1 MSILMDVRVHL
12 LFGTF
17 NALINA
23 EEGGEMKIAL
33 TVWEDR
39 ISPVFDA
46 ATTLLLAELEESG
59 ISEKHLAPLPPVS
72 SLRLPETL
80 QAMGVSILICGAIS
94 EGHANRLASN
104 GIELIP
110 FVSGKTEHILEVF
123 AQGKPIV
130 PAFSMPGC
138 GRRGSGRMTK
148 MNCKGVTKMPK
159 KDGTGPTGKG
169 KGSGKGRGGC
179 KSEPGPG
186 VGKEKGTGRGRGGRG
201 EPGQGGRQR

>member
-1 MSILMDVRVHL
+1 MLCI
-12 LFGTF
+12 
-17 NALINA
+17 IA

-72 SLRLPETL
+72 SLRLPETP
-80 QAMGVSILICGAIS
+80 QAMGVSVLICGAIS

-110 FVSGKTEHILEVF
+110 FVSGKTECILEAFV
-123 AQGKPIV
+123 QGKPIV

-138 GRRGSGRMTK
+138 GRRLS
-148 MNCKGVTKMPK
+148 CKGVRKIPR
-159 KDGTGPTGKG
+159 KDGTGPAGKG
-169 KGSGKGRGGC
+169 KGSGRGRGGC
-179 KSEPGPG
+179 KSGTGPG
-186 VGKEKGTGRGRGGRG
+186 AGKEKGTGQGRGGRG
-201 EPGQGGRQR
+201 EPGQGRRQP